1 MDKLLQSE
9 RRRAVAK
16 SSRLPSEDPRAGSAS
31 PEALA
36 REDMLQQ
43 MDAALFWKGQAMTR
57 ALSPGMDSGERR
69 RSGAPALPPSA
80 VKWRASRLDSYPS
93 APAA

>member
-1 MDKLLQSE
+1 MDELLQSE

-16 SSRLPSEDPRAGSAS
+16 SSRLPSEGPRAGSAS

-57 ALSPGMDSGERR
+57 ALSPGMDSGE
-69 RSGAPALPPSA
+69 LPRPHSPPP
-80 VKWRASRLDSYPS
+80 R
-93 APAA
+93 